1 VLVPRLGTRPLIIA
15 GAIISAGGLYWSSRM
30 PVHGNYWTDIFPPL
44 MITGLGLGLVFVGVQ
59 IAGNAGAPP
68 DRGVDPGQSPT
79 PERRPLT
86 AVAFE
91 IFLIHVGPEN
101 GASAMP
107 KALDIHRIQAL
118 YWRPGFV

>member
-1 VLVPRLGTRPLIIA
+1 
-15 GAIISAGGLYWSSRM
+15 
-30 PVHGNYWTDIFPPL
+30 VHGYYWTDIFPPL